1 MRDDGDG
8 PADPAS
14 GDPGWDNARV
24 LRYLAKLTI
33 NPAIAHG
40 VSRHIGSVETGKLAD
55 LVLWKPAF
63 FGVKPSLILKG
74 GMIAAAAMSTPW
86 LYRVGSQMLKR
97 LQAPLVSEG
106 WIAKLPPPLN
116 RWTMSRPFPAFAADF
131 RRWWR
136 SRKAGC

>member
-1 MRDDGDG
+1 VVEGDEQEG
-8 PADPAS
+8 RTAPYPLKVGAQ
-14 GDPGWDNARV
+14 
-24 LRYLAKLTI
+24 
-33 NPAIAHG
+33 
-40 VSRHIGSVETGKLAD
+40 IG
-55 LVLWKPAF
+55 
-63 FGVKPSLILKG
+63 
-74 GMIAAAAMSTPW
+74 AAAMSTPW

>member
-1 MRDDGDG
+1 MLDKVIDDQNI
-8 PADPAS
+8 ADRL
-14 GDPGWDNARV
+14 GH
-24 LRYLAKLTI
+24 LLALDLDKAVMH
-33 NPAIAHG
+33 PD
-40 VSRHIGSVETGKLAD
+40 VDESLAVMGTDALGD
-55 LVLWKPAF
+55 LVFVVWKLQI
-63 FGVKPSLILKG
+63 G
-74 GMIAAAAMSTPW
+74 AAAMSTPW